1 MASKHRCPPLY
12 DLDLQLVSHN
22 VIELIRSAHKNRYS
36 GASTVGQESFLLR
49 APTCGGHGSKEGWLQ
64 IQQTKVLVRDPIRV
78 AELLVQ
84 RAPPRRLARPTATA
98 TILHR
103 RHSPRSTCLLMT
115 SSTCCHCRRCGPS
128 FFLWASSH
136 YRKRQVV

>member
-1 MASKHRCPPLY
+1 MASKRRCPPLY

-49 APTCGGHGSKEGWLQ
+49 APACGGHGSKEGRLQ
-64 IQQTKVLVRDPIRV
+64 IQQTKVLVRDPVRV

-103 RHSPRSTCLLMT
+103 RYSPRSTRLHLS
-115 SSTCCHCRRCGPS
+115 SSTCLHSHRCGPS
-128 FFLWASSH
+128 LFLQSS
-136 YRKRQVV
+136 